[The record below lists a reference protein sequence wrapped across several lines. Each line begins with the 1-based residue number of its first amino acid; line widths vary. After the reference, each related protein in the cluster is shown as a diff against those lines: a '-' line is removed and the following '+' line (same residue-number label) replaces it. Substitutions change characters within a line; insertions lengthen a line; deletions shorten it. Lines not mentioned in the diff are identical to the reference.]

1 MLTAKLASSIP
12 LMTTTRGEPMN
23 SQAAKN
29 LRQALP
35 VAEHGSLDNLAAK
48 AAAKWASTPNP
59 AIDGILDELDLLDVA
74 QRALV
79 AGETLEE
86 IGAVG
91 PYGST
96 AQRRAWAA
104 AKLSAAAHAIVLAVK
119 LLARQRA
126 DMAKIAELNRRMS
139 HAAAE
144 IRAARRYG
152 EVVVP
157 FQERRNSSVDWDEAA

>member
-1 MLTAKLASSIP
+1 
-12 LMTTTRGEPMN
+12 MN
-23 SQAAKN
+23 VQAAKN

-35 VAEHGSLDNLAAK
+35 DAGHGSPDNLAAK
-48 AAAKWASTPNP
+48 AAAKWASTANI

-74 QRALV
+74 QRALM

-86 IGAVG
+86 IGMSG

-104 AKLSAAAHAIVLAVK
+104 GKLSAAAHAIVLAVK

-126 DMAKIAELNRRMS
+126 DMAKISELERRMS

-144 IRAARRYG
+144 IRAARRYD

-157 FQERRNSSVDWDEAA
+157 FREKRARSIDWSEAA

>member
-1 MLTAKLASSIP
+1 
-12 LMTTTRGEPMN
+12 MN
-23 SQAAKN
+23 SQATKN

-35 VAEHGSLDNLAAK
+35 DAEHGSLDNLAAK
-48 AAAKWASTPNP
+48 AAAKWASTPNT

-79 AGETLEE
+79 TGETLEE
-86 IGAVG
+86 IGASG
-91 PYGST
+91 PYGTT

-104 AKLSAAAHAIVLAVK
+104 GKLSAAAYAIVLSVK

-126 DMAKIAELNRRMS
+126 DMAKIAELERRLS

-144 IRAARRYG
+144 IRAAKRYG
-152 EVVVP
+152 GIIVP
-157 FQERRNSSVDWDEAA
+157 FRERRKPAIDWDAAA